1 MGPRTWVVAAFAL
14 MVGLASASPAAG
26 QSPAG
31 AICPTVVPMVDV
43 PEGMLADAQ
52 AAVERIFES
61 IGVSVEWEGQS
72 GCRTSLVVRI
82 VSDRQVAGME
92 RSGTALGFAIIP
104 AKIAYVVYDRVER
117 YATERRFLLADA
129 LSLVI
134 AHEIGHLLIGRNA
147 HATDGLMRASWS
159 YPDFQRAV
167 NGDGFSSADVHTIQA
182 RLAGGD

>member
-1 MGPRTWVVAAFAL
+1 MGRQAWVAAAFGL

-26 QSPAG
+26 RSPAG
-31 AICPTVVPMVDV
+31 AVCPTVVSLVDV
-43 PEGMLADAQ
+43 PDEALAEAQ
-52 AAVERIFES
+52 AAVERIFAS
-61 IGVSVEWEGQS
+61 IGVPVGWDGRAE
-72 GCRTSLVVRI
+72 CRTSLLVRI

-104 AKIAYVVYDRVER
+104 AKVAYVVYDRVER

-134 AHEIGHLLIGRNA
+134 AHEIGHLLIGRNT

-167 NGDGFSSADVHTIQA
+167 NGDGFSSADVHTIQT
-182 RLAGGD
+182 RLAGAD